1 MTTITNTTTPPT
13 LAPIII
19 HIQDLASGSSVPTD
33 GKENQ
38 HQKERLNLSSLKSS
52 AK

>member
-1 MTTITNTTTPPT
+1 MTMITNTTTPPT
-13 LAPIII
+13 LTPIAI
-19 HIQDLASGSSVPTD
+19 HFQGLASGSSVPTD

-38 HQKERLNLSSLKSS
+38 HQKERLNLGSLKSS